1 VGLLGNHLETYGWAV
16 CDHTIPEDIV
26 RRVRIEA
33 SLFTTF
39 YEQSEIWVGKQADIG
54 AHVAVPSVRGDKVLW
69 MCGGHLHRAS
79 PEGLTRTVKT
89 HGEIE
94 PCRLDVKAKAP
105 IRRFAAMKEL
115 IISIDKL
122 VFELKEKCPTLSGL
136 YERSDAMLTIYPGEG
151 SRFAKHI
158 DNTTQD
164 GRKITVLCYLN
175 PDWEESLGGALRLF
189 IPKKFRHKEEEESM
203 AKAKAPR
210 TQEATA
216 MAVGTATGG
225 GGGDEGENPPP
236 PATTTSSA
244 GDYHMKAVDVYPQG
258 GRVAI
263 FYSSDIPH
271 EVLPTFGNRHAL
283 TIWYYDTNERKQT
296 LERAKESGKGSRAS
310 KASLETQQAAQQF
323 VAKLMSSQSGAEDE
337 EGSSSTPAAE
347 SELRELQDLVK
358 ELSDEVI
365 EIVSNITG
373 APSLES
379 FRDGF
384 EMLTVHDLKQMRGLF
399 QRMGL
404 GSYRVVN

>member
-1 VGLLGNHLETYGWAV
+1 MHSLVGLLGNHLETYGWAV

-175 PDWEESLGGALRLF
+175 PDWEESMGGALRLF
-189 IPKKFRHKEEEESM
+189 IPKKFRQKEDES
-203 AKAKAPR
+203 KGN
-210 TQEATA
+210 
-216 MAVGTATGG
+216 VGTREVLRSE
-225 GGGDEGENPPP
+225 DSEGVQEN
-236 PATTTSSA
+236 AEKSLREDAAA

-296 LERAKESGKGSRAS
+296 LERAKESGKGYRAS

-323 VAKLMSSQSGAEDE
+323 VAKLMSSQSGDDE
-337 EGSSSTPAAE
+337 ESSTPAE

-358 ELSDEVI
+358 ELSDDVI

-384 EMLTVHDLKQMRGLF
+384 EMLTVNDLKQMRGLF
-399 QRMGL
+399 RRMGL

>member
-1 VGLLGNHLETYGWAV
+1 METYGWAV

-175 PDWEESLGGALRLF
+175 PDWEESMGGALRLF
-189 IPKKFRHKEEEESM
+189 IPKKFRQKEDES
-203 AKAKAPR
+203 KDN
-210 TQEATA
+210 
-216 MAVGTATGG
+216 VGTREVLRSE
-225 GGGDEGENPPP
+225 DSEGVQENAEKSLREDH
-236 PATTTSSA
+236 PAPA

-296 LERAKESGKGSRAS
+296 LERAKESGKGYRAS

-323 VAKLMSSQSGAEDE
+323 VAKLMSSQSGDDDE
-337 EGSSSTPAAE
+337 SSTPAE

-358 ELSDEVI
+358 ELSDDVI

-373 APSLES
+373 APSLQS

-384 EMLTVHDLKQMRGLF
+384 EMLTVNDLKQMRGLF
-399 QRMGL
+399 RRMGL

>member
-1 VGLLGNHLETYGWAV
+1 LVGLLGNHLETYGWAV

-94 PCRLDVKAKAP
+94 PCRLEVKAKAP

-175 PDWEESLGGALRLF
+175 PDWEESMGGALRLF
-189 IPKKFRHKEEEESM
+189 IPKKFRQKEAAAAEEKET
-203 AKAKAPR
+203 KT
-210 TQEATA
+210 TQETT
-216 MAVGTATGG
+216 VG
-225 GGGDEGENPPP
+225 GE
-236 PATTTSSA
+236 ASSSA
-244 GDYHMKAVDVYPQG
+244 HSSKDDYHMKAVDVFPQG

-296 LERAKESGKGSRAS
+296 LERAKESGKGARAS
-310 KASLETQQAAQQF
+310 KASVETQQAAQQF
-323 VAKLMSSQSGAEDE
+323 VSRLMSPQSPAGAAATCAATADE
-337 EGSSSTPAAE
+337 TEGE
-347 SELRELQDLVK
+347 EENELKELKELQDLVK
-358 ELSDEVI
+358 VLSDEVI
-365 EIVSNITG
+365 EIVANITG

-384 EMLTVHDLKQMRGLF
+384 EMLTIQDLKQMRGLF

-404 GSYRVVN
+404 GSYHVVN